1 MDAENLM
8 TSVRTGLLIQESRE
22 HESLRNQRSDWKC
35 KHEVKLT
42 QPFASYFAFYK
53 CYSVDC
59 FRRQVVCR

>member
-22 HESLRNQRSDWKC
+22 HVSLWNQRSDWKC

-42 QPFASYFAFYK
+42 QPFVFYK
-53 CYSVDC
+53 
-59 FRRQVVCR
+59 